1 MIQSI
6 IRYVHGYV
14 KIRVEGYSPERFLN
28 LCSHHHIYIWG
39 LTPCGNAY
47 EMYMSLKGF
56 KKLRPIVRKTHT
68 KVILADRAGL
78 PFFLQKYRKRKLF
91 FISFFLCI
99 GLLYFYS
106 SFIWDIHFE
115 GNEKWTNETLL
126 EFLEEKE
133 VTPHMPKSRVDCARI
148 VKDIRQEYDDIVW
161 VSASIDGSRLRIQ
174 IKENE
179 DTFREADTGGA
190 DANGAEGSAAKDT
203 DRSQNGTGSQGASQA
218 GTDQTG
224 EEIKTPTDLIASKDG
239 VITSI
244 ITRTGVPQVHVG
256 DTVVKGDILVSGR
269 VEVKND
275 AGEVIGYQ
283 YQASDADIFADT
295 QMNYEDTISTKYKK
309 KHYEKSERR
318 LYYIKIGSRM
328 VSAGTLKNDY
338 KEWEMYTKEHQIK
351 LGENFYL
358 PVSYGS
364 KIVKSYTS
372 KEKSYTKKELQEQ
385 LSENF
390 QLFSKELKE
399 KGIHIK
405 ENSVKIHIDQNSASA
420 KGTIYLNERITTEA
434 DTEIMEIERNEQ
446 DESGRTDD

>member
-28 LCSHHHIYIWG
+28 LCSHHQIYIWG

-68 KVILADRAGL
+68 RIQLVERMGL

-91 FISFFLCI
+91 FISFFLCL

-133 VTPHMPKSRVDCARI
+133 ITPHMPKSKVDCALI
-148 VKDIRQEYDDIVW
+148 VKEIRKAYDDIVW

-179 DTFREADTGGA
+179 DTFREAD
-190 DANGAEGSAAKDT
+190 AESGNTSDDST
-203 DRSQNGTGSQGASQA
+203 
-218 GTDQTG
+218 
-224 EEIKTPTDLIASKDG
+224 ASKDGQEEETLTPRDLLAANDG

-256 DTVVKGDILVSGR
+256 DTVKKGDVLVSGR
-269 VEVKND
+269 IEVKND
-275 AGEVIGYQ
+275 AGEVIDYQ

-295 QMNYEDTISTKYKK
+295 QLVYTDTMSTKYKK

-318 LYYIKIGSRM
+318 LYYLKIGSRLIS
-328 VSAGTLKNDY
+328 VGTLKNDY
-338 KEWEMYTKEHQIK
+338 KEWELHTSEHQLK

-364 KIVKSYTS
+364 KIVKSYIS
-372 KEKSYTKKELQEQ
+372 KEKSYTKKEIQQQ
-385 LSENF
+385 LSQNF
-390 QLFSKELKE
+390 QLFSKGLEE
-399 KGIHIK
+399 QGIQIK
-405 ENSVKIHIDQNSASA
+405 DNHVNIQIGENSASA
-420 KGTIYLNERITTEA
+420 KGTLYLNESIAKETK
-434 DTEIMEIERNEQ
+434 TEIMQIEDQGQEN
-446 DESGRTDD
+446 TDQKDTD

>member
-28 LCSHHHIYIWG
+28 LCSHHQIYIWG

-68 KVILADRAGL
+68 KVTLAGRAGL

-133 VTPHMPKSRVDCARI
+133 VTPHMPKKKVDCARI
-148 VKDIRQEYDDIVW
+148 VKEIRKEYDDIVW

-179 DTFREADTGGA
+179 DTFRQEDPEDSGQKPGDTQT
-190 DANGAEGSAAKDT
+190 EG
-203 DRSQNGTGSQGASQA
+203 
-218 GTDQTG
+218 DQ
-224 EEIKTPTDLIASKDG
+224 EEENQTPSDLVATKDG

-244 ITRTGVPQVHVG
+244 ITRTGVPQVHIG
-256 DTVVKGDILVSGR
+256 DTVKKGDILVSGR

-275 AGEVIGYQ
+275 AGEVIDYQ

-295 QMNYEDTISTKYKK
+295 QMNYEDTISTKFKK
-309 KHYEKSERR
+309 KHYEKSQRR
-318 LYYIKIGSRM
+318 LYYLRLGKRLIS
-328 VSAGTLKNDY
+328 VGTCKNDY
-338 KEWEMYTKEHQIK
+338 KEWEMYTNEHQIK

-358 PVSYGS
+358 PISYGS
-364 KIVKSYTS
+364 KIVRSYTS

-385 LSENF
+385 LSQNF
-390 QLFSKELKE
+390 QIFSKKLEE
-399 KGIHIK
+399 DGISIR
-405 ENSVKIHIDQNSASA
+405 ENGVKIHIGQNSASA
-420 KGTIYLNERITTEA
+420 RGTLYLNERITEEA
-434 DTEIMEIERNEQ
+434 DTQIVEMENKTGEEEKTQ
-446 DESGRTDD
+446 

>member
-39 LTPCGNAY
+39 LNPCGNAY

-68 KVILADRAGL
+68 KVTLAGRSGL

-133 VTPHMPKSRVDCARI
+133 VTPHMPKSKVDCALI
-148 VKDIRQEYDDIVW
+148 VKEIRKEHDDIVW

-179 DTFREADTGGA
+179 DTFREAD
-190 DANGAEGSAAKDT
+190 NAESKDT
-203 DRSQNGTGSQGASQA
+203 SKDSTASKDGQE
-218 GTDQTG
+218 D
-224 EEIKTPTDLIASKDG
+224 KTLTPRDLVAAKDG

-256 DTVVKGDILVSGR
+256 DTVTKGDLLVSGR
-269 VEVKND
+269 IEVKND
-275 AGEVIGYQ
+275 AGEVIDYQ

-295 QMNYEDTISTKYKK
+295 QLVYTDTMSTKYKK

-318 LYYIKIGSRM
+318 LYYLKIGSRLIS
-328 VSAGTLKNDY
+328 VGTLKNDY
-338 KEWEMYTKEHQIK
+338 KEWELHTSEHQLK

-364 KIVKSYTS
+364 KIVKSYIS
-372 KEKSYTKKELQEQ
+372 KEKSYTKKEIQQQ

-390 QLFSKELKE
+390 QLFSKDLEE
-399 KGIHIK
+399 QGIQIK
-405 ENSVKIHIDQNSASA
+405 DNRVNIQIGQNSASA
-420 KGTIYLNERITTEA
+420 KATLYLNESIAKEVE
-434 DTEIMEIERNEQ
+434 TEIMQIEDQGQENSDQKDADQQENEQ
-446 DESGRTDD
+446 